1 MAMIPFLR
9 NMTNFFNIHT
19 HNSVHPETEI
29 LSLLPEQLSTN
40 IHIDYVSVGIH
51 PWELT
56 EENADIQWETLHES
70 IRDKRIV
77 AIGEC
82 GLDKLKGPSME
93 HQTAIFKQEAALAEN
108 CSLPLII
115 HCVKAFNEL
124 IQLKKEISPCQ
135 PWIIHGFRG
144 KLPLTLDCIRHG
156 FYLSIGS
163 RFQVDALKA
172 IPLDRLFIESDESE
186 ESIRSIYQR
195 IAETK
200 EISLQELVEAI
211 NKNVREVFFKH

>member
-1 MAMIPFLR
+1 MIQFHKT
-9 NMTNFFNIHT
+9 MVDFFNIHT
-19 HNSVHPETEI
+19 HVSVHPESEI
-29 LSLLPEQLSTN
+29 LSLAPEELSTDN
-40 IHIDYVSVGIH
+40 RSFYASVGIH
-51 PWELT
+51 PWTLT

-70 IRDKRIV
+70 IKDKRIV

-93 HQTAIFKQEAALAEN
+93 LQTAIFKQEATLAEN

-163 RFQVDALKA
+163 RFQADALKA
-172 IPLDRLFIESDESE
+172 IPLDRLFIETDESE

-195 IAETK
+195 IAEVK
-200 EISLQELVEAI
+200 RISLEELAEAI
-211 NKNVREVFFKH
+211 NKNVRKVFFKH

>member
-1 MAMIPFLR
+1 MA
-9 NMTNFFNIHT
+9 NFFNIHT
-19 HNSVHPETEI
+19 HVSVHPENEI
-29 LSLLPEQLSTN
+29 RSLAPEELSTDN
-40 IHIDYVSVGIH
+40 RSFYVSVGIH
-51 PWELT
+51 PWTLT
-56 EENADIQWETLHES
+56 EENANIQWKALHES
-70 IRDKRIV
+70 IKDKRTV

-93 HQTAIFKQEAALAEN
+93 LQTAVFKQEAALAEDS
-108 CSLPLII
+108 SLPLII

-144 KLPLTLDCIRHG
+144 KLPLALDCIRHG

-163 RFQVDALKA
+163 HFQENTLKV
-172 IPLDRLFIESDESE
+172 IPLDRLFIETDESE
-186 ESIRSIYQR
+186 ESIGSIYQR

-200 EISLQELVEAI
+200 GISQQELLEAI
-211 NKNVREVFFKH
+211 NKNVREVFFKA

>member
-1 MAMIPFLR
+1 MIQFHKTMAD
-9 NMTNFFNIHT
+9 FFNIHT
-19 HNSVHPETEI
+19 HVSVHPESEI
-29 LSLLPEQLSTN
+29 LSLAPEELSTGN
-40 IHIDYVSVGIH
+40 RSFYASVGIH
-51 PWELT
+51 PWTLT

-70 IRDKRIV
+70 IKDKRIV

-93 HQTAIFKQEAALAEN
+93 LQTAIFKQEATLAEN

-124 IQLKKEISPCQ
+124 ILLKKEISPCQ

-163 RFQVDALKA
+163 RFQADALKA
-172 IPLDRLFIESDESE
+172 IPLDRLFIETDESE
-186 ESIRSIYQR
+186 ESVRSIYQR
-195 IAETK
+195 IAEVK
-200 EISLQELVEAI
+200 RISLEELAEAI
-211 NKNVREVFFKH
+211 NKNVRKVFFKA

>member
-1 MAMIPFLR
+1 MAD
-9 NMTNFFNIHT
+9 FFNIHT
-19 HNSVHPETEI
+19 HVSVHPESEI
-29 LSLLPEQLSTN
+29 LSLAPEELSTDN
-40 IHIDYVSVGIH
+40 RSSYASVGIH
-51 PWELT
+51 PWTLT
-56 EENADIQWETLHES
+56 KENADIQWEALRES
-70 IRDKRIV
+70 IKDKRIV

-93 HQTAIFKQEAALAEN
+93 LQTAVFKQEAALAEDS
-108 CSLPLII
+108 SLPLII

-144 KLPLTLDCIRHG
+144 KLPLALDCIRHG

-163 RFQVDALKA
+163 HFQENTLKA
-172 IPLDRLFIESDESE
+172 IPLDRLFIETDESE
-186 ESIRSIYQR
+186 ESIGSIYQR

-200 EISLQELVEAI
+200 GIALQELIEAI
-211 NKNVREVFFKH
+211 NKNLREVFFKA

>member
-1 MAMIPFLR
+1 MA
-9 NMTNFFNIHT
+9 NFFNIHT
-19 HNSVHPETEI
+19 HVSVHPESEI
-29 LSLLPEQLSTN
+29 RSLAPEELSTDN
-40 IHIDYVSVGIH
+40 RSFYVSVGIH
-51 PWELT
+51 PWTLT
-56 EENADIQWETLHES
+56 EENANIQWKALHES
-70 IRDKRIV
+70 IKDKRIA

-93 HQTAIFKQEAALAEN
+93 LQTAVFKQEAALAEDS
-108 CSLPLII
+108 SLPLII

-144 KLPLTLDCIRHG
+144 KLPLALDCIRHG

-163 RFQVDALKA
+163 HFQENTLKA
-172 IPLDRLFIESDESE
+172 IPLDRLFIETDESE
-186 ESIRSIYQR
+186 ESIGSIYQR

-200 EISLQELVEAI
+200 GIALQELIEAI
-211 NKNVREVFFKH
+211 NKNLREVFFKA

>member
-1 MAMIPFLR
+1 MVD
-9 NMTNFFNIHT
+9 FFNIHT
-19 HNSVHPETEI
+19 HVSVHPESEI
-29 LSLLPEQLSTN
+29 LSLVPEELSTGN
-40 IHIDYVSVGIH
+40 RSFYASVSIH
-51 PWELT
+51 PWTLT

-70 IRDKRIV
+70 IKDKRIV

-93 HQTAIFKQEAALAEN
+93 LQTAIFKQEAALAEN

-163 RFQVDALKA
+163 RFQADALKA
-172 IPLDRLFIESDESE
+172 IPLDRLFIETDESE
-186 ESIRSIYQR
+186 ESVRSIYHR
-195 IAETK
+195 IAEVK
-200 EISLQELVEAI
+200 RISLEELAEAI
-211 NKNVREVFFKH
+211 NKNVRKVFFKA